1 MKKFTF
7 EQAGGTYQQEGITS
21 AIKDGKALGGG
32 KSWTQ
37 EAADAAISA
46 LCQRPILAL
55 GLQLYHSG
63 KGPVLF
69 HQLRRGPRLGHRA
82 PGQYHDL
89 IGVLY
94 RPHAVGDD

>member
-7 EQAGGTYQQEGITS
+7 EQVSGTYQQEGITS

-46 LCQRPILAL
+46 LCHRPILAL
-55 GLQLYHSG
+55 GL
-63 KGPVLF
+63 
-69 HQLRRGPRLGHRA
+69 
-82 PGQYHDL
+82 
-89 IGVLY
+89 
-94 RPHAVGDD
+94 